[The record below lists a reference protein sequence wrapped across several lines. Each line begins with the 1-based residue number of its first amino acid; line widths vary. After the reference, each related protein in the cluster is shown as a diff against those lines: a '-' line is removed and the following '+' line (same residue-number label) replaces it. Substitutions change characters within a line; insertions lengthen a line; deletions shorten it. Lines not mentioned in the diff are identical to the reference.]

1 MHKICF
7 VTTNRHKVEEANAV
21 LGEKGFEFE
30 QLDYDYEEG
39 KDDSI
44 QEISLKGAKFCAEKF
59 KKEVIVEDT
68 GCEFKAYPGFPG
80 AMPKFV
86 IETLNYEGIFRLL
99 EGQNRQAKFVSAIGY
114 CKPGEDAVVF
124 DGELMGNIGKEVVGE
139 IKKRMP
145 YENIFIPN
153 GYDKPFALLGIDIKN
168 KVSHRTIALNKLSD
182 YLEGKK

>member
-1 MHKICF
+1 MHKIYF

-21 LGEKGFEFE
+21 LNEKGFEFE

-44 QEISLKGAKFCAEKF
+44 QEISLKAAKYCSEKF

-68 GCEFKAYPGFPG
+68 GCEFSAYPGFPG

-86 IETLNYEGIFRLL
+86 IETLGYDGIFRLL
-99 EGQNRQAKFVSAIGY
+99 EGQNRKAVFISAIGY
-114 CKPGEDAVVF
+114 CKPGEEAVVF
-124 DGELMGNIGKEVVGE
+124 DGKLNGTIGKEVVGE

-145 YENIFIPN
+145 YENIFIPE
-153 GYDKPFALLGIDIKN
+153 GYEKPFALLGIDIKN
-168 KVSHRTIALNKLSD
+168 MVSHRTIALNKLAEH
-182 YLEGKK
+182 LEGKK